1 MELEIQDLSERMF
14 RSNAQNEDLQDEVRK
29 LSEEIITASHHA
41 GEVAV
46 LKKREMRLEALV
58 KGLNAQLFEAKGFLT
73 ELEESHDVL
82 EETNTELYL
91 VNTDLEALNVDLED
105 VNEAMKDESIALR
118 EENSILDDKIL
129 LSKQYGVESDEKYQE
144 IQNELENKTRQL
156 NDTWE
161 SMKEQSTELNEN
173 KFLILEMTAEKAIK
187 KLEFESL
194 MVQYATL
201 SCPLNGFLCDDDDI
215 GGSDTSVD
223 GFKVI
228 SRLKCAILDF
238 KKRSQHLTKTI
249 SKKENA
255 EGHGKSIEINE
266 MGVKDV
272 DVKEEEGM
280 MSKSILIEHSH
291 LIALLTSSVDTLQVG
306 LKGFKNDLKRVSQQ
320 VQTSKLAL
328 INPEIEGNQLGGNII
343 NVEDDFLAQEIE
355 FKSSIKEGGMAS
367 NILTPI
373 PHHRTKR
380 NHMYTHTSI
389 SIKTNNAKKN
399 GNDNENG
406 NNCISNYNSN
416 NNKNNNNAHNNSNSN
431 NDDEDENESILSEAE
446 WTLEP
451 LEDWEIERAE
461 LLKKCQA
468 YREEIEQV
476 KRAAATNRQALLHD
490 QSLSSTSH
498 LHQSSPLYPPLPLS
512 LPSPLPLSPH
522 SSPNSRSKILQ
533 LTPLKDIVNTAKHT
547 VNQCTLHGSLGI
559 RATAENAIISN
570 DIQKL
575 QAELKLVMNRHDNV
589 RTANAVLLKKL
600 QAKVGN
606 IQVCCRTRP
615 PSDLEVAVTH
625 SDLIH
630 GTGCQGVVGKVCV
643 DISDDDQLSCY
654 DKRNE
659 TWRSF
664 AFDRVWP
671 LDATQEEVF
680 GDMEPLLLSVTEGY
694 NTCLLAYGQTGSGK
708 TFTMNGYGVEYGVS
722 YRTMQKIFE
731 VLEMKK
737 KQALKSVANIQK
749 VCYRR
754 ISTSSSDE
762 WTTSDTVPS
771 NNNTDSAEEGDD
783 EVPIYAYTVTV
794 SMMQI
799 YNEQVYDLLGSQGP
813 VIGPGVSG
821 LDIRQVTDNVTYN
834 ALTTFIYIFSSFHST
849 SCVVFNYIVA
859 SNNCCYFLSNGYLYY
874 IVIEY
879 LKILH

>member
-1 MELEIQDLSERMF
+1 MELEIQDLSDRMF
-14 RSNAQNEDLQDEVRK
+14 RSTAQNKELQDEVRK
-29 LSEEIITASHHA
+29 LSEQVITASHHA

-58 KGLNAQLFEAKGFLT
+58 KGLNAQLFEAKGFLI

-118 EENSILDDKIL
+118 EENSVLDDKLL
-129 LSKQYGVESDEKYQE
+129 LSKQCGVEFDEKYQE
-144 IQNELENKTRQL
+144 IQNELKNKTRQL
-156 NDTWE
+156 SDTFE
-161 SMKEQSTELNEN
+161 SMKEQSTELNEKN
-173 KFLILEMTAEKAIK
+173 LLILEMTAAKAVK

-194 MVQYATL
+194 MIQYATL
-201 SCPLNGFLCDDDDI
+201 LCPLNALTSENENIDVGGLDDLED
-215 GGSDTSVD
+215 GG
-223 GFKVI
+223 KVI
-228 SRLKCAILDF
+228 SRLKCAISDLT
-238 KKRSQHLTKTI
+238 KRSQQLTKTI
-249 SKKENA
+249 ANNENSKEH
-255 EGHGKSIEINE
+255 EKSIKIVKKGENGGKNVKNE
-266 MGVKDV
+266 
-272 DVKEEEGM
+272 KEEEGIM
-280 MSKSILIEHSH
+280 NKSILAEHSH
-291 LIALLTSSVDTLQVG
+291 LITLLKDSVDTLQES
-306 LKGFKNDLKRVSQQ
+306 LKGYKDDLKHISQQ

-328 INPEIEGNQLGGNII
+328 INPEIEGNLLGNNII
-343 NVEDDFLAQEIE
+343 NIEDEFLAQEIE
-355 FKSSIKEGGMAS
+355 FKSSIKEGGMTS
-367 NILTPI
+367 IVLTPI
-373 PHHRTKR
+373 PHHRAKR
-380 NHMYTHTSI
+380 NHMYTNTSA
-389 SIKTNNAKKN
+389 SIKLDAKKSKN
-399 GNDNENG
+399 NNEDGNG
-406 NNCISNYNSN
+406 NNCISNYD
-416 NNKNNNNAHNNSNSN
+416 NNNNNQNNSN
-431 NDDEDENESILSEAE
+431 NDDDDDAENESILSEAE

-476 KRAAATNRQALLHD
+476 KAAAATHRQAILHY
-490 QSLSSTSH
+490 QSLP
-498 LHQSSPLYPPLPLS
+498 QSLPLS
-512 LPSPLPLSPH
+512 LPLSPPLPVPLSLD

-547 VNQCTLHGSLGI
+547 VNSCTLHGSTGI
-559 RATAENAIISN
+559 RATVDNAIVSN
-570 DIQKL
+570 DIEKL
-575 QAELKLVMNRHDNV
+575 KAELKIVMNRHDHV

-615 PSDLEVAVTH
+615 PSDLELAVTH
-625 SDLIH
+625 SDVIQ
-630 GTGCQGVVGKVCV
+630 GTGSRGVVGKVCV

-659 TWRSF
+659 TWKSF

-680 GDMEPLLLSVTEGY
+680 SDMEPLLLSVTEGY

-737 KQALKSVANIQK
+737 NQAMKTAANIQR
-749 VCYRR
+749 VCNRR
-754 ISTSSSDE
+754 TSTSSSDE
-762 WTTSDTVPS
+762 CTTSDTVT
-771 NNNTDSAEEGDD
+771 NDNNTDSTEEGDD
-783 EVPIYAYTVTV
+783 EAPIYAYTVTV

-813 VIGPGVSG
+813 VIGTGVSG
-821 LDIRQVTDNVTYN
+821 LDIRQVTYRTVQRTYN
-834 ALTTFIYIFSSFHST
+834 THHCFFQDFISH
-849 SCVVFNYIVA
+849 CVQCLVLSYVVA
-859 SNNCCYFLSNGYLYY
+859 SY
-874 IVIEY
+874 
-879 LKILH
+879 